1 MEQLL
6 NDFSPGLFIM
16 QAFIFLVLIIL
27 MRIFAWKP
35 ILESLASR
43 EEDIEN
49 AIEAAKKAKE
59 EMASL
64 TASNEKLLLEGKA
77 ERETLFAEAQ
87 KTAKQIVADA
97 SAKAQEEGAAQ
108 LAKAQAA
115 IASEKN
121 AAIAGL
127 KAEAVNLSLE
137 IAEKLLKKELSD
149 KNAQEALI
157 AEYLKDTNLAAN

>member
-97 SAKAQEEGAAQ
+97 SAKAQEEGTAQ

>member
-16 QAFIFLVLIIL
+16 QAFIFLVLIVL
-27 MRIFAWKP
+27 MRLFAWKP
-35 ILESLASR
+35 ILESLSSR

-49 AIEAAKKAKE
+49 AIEAAKQAKE

-64 TASNEKLLLEGKA
+64 TANNEKLLLEGKA

-157 AEYLKDTNLAAN
+157 AEYLKESNLAVK